1 MRHLV
6 RSPLARVAARHPLS
20 ATLATLAALAG
31 LAAPV
36 AAQAQA
42 PAPETYPA
50 RPMQVIVPLSA
61 GSQMDLLGRAL
72 ATGLAS
78 QTGQPVVVMNRDGA
92 GMIVGM
98 DAIAKARPDG
108 YTIGF
113 GPDGPLSLSPHLNPN
128 LPFKPAD
135 FELVCRTNT
144 TNIMLVVG
152 PQSPHK
158 SFEDLV
164 EAAKREPGKLS
175 YGTPGIGTS
184 MHLLMEALALER
196 GVKFNHVP
204 FKNIGDL
211 SVQTLNGS
219 LDFAVTVPNTLA
231 VNAPRGMRGL
241 LMTGSAPLPDLPVVP
256 LVRDVVAKDSPLA
269 AYVRGNVGLYAPRGT
284 PAPALDW
291 LRRACKA
298 AAEAPAFVAA
308 SAKTFTPHQ
317 YADGPEFLKAMQQGS
332 RTSGELVKKLGIS
345 LQ

>member
-1 MRHLV
+1 MPHLAAHR
-6 RSPLARVAARHPLS
+6 RSRGAGLLAAVAAMACMA
-20 ATLATLAALAG
+20 ATPAAR
-31 LAAPV
+31 
-36 AAQAQA
+36 AQD
-42 PAPETYPA
+42 TYPS
-50 RPMQVIVPLSA
+50 RQMQVIVPLSA
-61 GSQMDLLGRAL
+61 GSQMDILGRAL
-72 ATGLAS
+72 AASLAS
-78 QTGQPVVVMNRDGA
+78 QAGQTLVVVNRDGA

-98 DAIAKARPDG
+98 EAIAKAKPDG

-113 GPDGPLSLSPHLNPN
+113 GPDGPLSLSPHLNAN
-128 LPFKPAD
+128 LPYKPAD
-135 FELVCRTNT
+135 FDLVCRTNT

-152 PQSPHK
+152 PQSPYK
-158 SFEDLV
+158 SFDELV
-164 EAAKREPGKLS
+164 EAARREPGKIS

-231 VNAPRGMRGL
+231 VNAGRGMRGL
-241 LMTGSAPLPDLPVVP
+241 LMTGDAPIPDLPAVP

-269 AYVRGNVGLYAPRGT
+269 GYVLGNVGLYVPHGT
-284 PAPALDW
+284 PAAAVDW
-291 LRRACKA
+291 LRRACKT
-298 AAEAPAFVAA
+298 AAEAPAFIGA

-317 YADGPEFLKAMQQGS
+317 YADGPEFQKAMQQGS